1 LNNLIS
7 ETNSNEV
14 INYSYDVNWNIASI
28 NDTNY
33 TYDLANR
40 LLLVSNGTE
49 NIASYTYNSI
59 TKLSET
65 LWNWV
70 KTNYWYDELL
80 RIASLW
86 DYNYT
91 YNTQWNIINDWTD
104 SYTYDSLWRLTWV
117 NYDMVNQ
124 PEYNWDKIEKF
135 NYDNLGNR
143 TSSES
148 YTLKEVS
155 TETCTEETVV
165 EDVTLPNGK
174 TKTIERKVNVCETA
188 TTQEE
193 KERNSITYDTN
204 SLNQYTK
211 LQSLNKNDEVKKEFT
226 YDYDNNWN
234 LIKDDIN
241 QYFYDY
247 KNRLVKIVQ
256 NEVLVVDENDVIT
269 EVIPEET
276 IVEFEYDILGRRIE
290 KKTQDKQV
298 NYTYAG
304 HNAIEE
310 KTYSFSWSELIL
322 TETRENIYSNEMD
335 DILSVIIADEINN
348 TVEQYYYEKNH
359 LGSIIKITDTAWLIV
374 EQYEYDAFWVA
385 YASVNN
391 VEAVTTAQSKKSLNI
406 KKAKWSEADVWNSD
420 EIVIDNIRYKRYN
433 GKWKIGNTRLYTWR
447 EYDAEIQLYYNRAR
461 YYSPDLGRFINRDP
475 IDVADD
481 VNLYAYVGNNGVMF
495 VDRMGLESKPL
506 IIWITWLVP
515 RGFWDID
522 KDNWKNKWWIWKTFD
537 DIKNMDINASIQ
549 LYYSDRL
556 QKEKIKNYII
566 DNYSEYNKIILV
578 WHSLWADIMNEI
590 ANELYY
596 EGIIIDLLLTIDVVE
611 LNWKPWTA
619 KIKSNTDNVINYWQ
633 DSWWLLNIPW
643 EIFIKEEWNN
653 YTNIE
658 NNYVQYICD
667 VAICAWT
674 NWMFDNKKVYHKSI
688 DNYLYDWGHL
698 KNDIINIINN

>member
-1 LNNLIS
+1 MNNLIS

-406 KKAKWSEADVWNSD
+406 KKAKWSEADTWNSD

-433 GKWKIGNTRLYTWR
+433 GKWKIWNTRLYTGR